1 MPSYAE
7 LMEQTGFTS
16 RASIFKLIRRLTE
29 SGFLT
34 KDTRGHIAPGSAWAG
49 LRMLGLIEAG
59 FASPA
64 EEDKGERLSL
74 DEFLI
79 PDRDASYMLRVKG
92 DSMKDAGI
100 VDGDMVIVER
110 GAPVKV
116 GAIVIAE
123 IDGGWT
129 MKYYR
134 TKGGK
139 PYLEA
144 ANSAYKP
151 IYPTEDL
158 KIAAVVRAV
167 VRKY

>member
-1 MPSYAE
+1 
-7 LMEQTGFTS
+7 MEQTGFTS

-29 SGFLT
+29 SRFLT
-34 KDTRGHIAPGSAWAG
+34 KDTAGHIAPGLAWGG

-64 EEDKGERLSL
+64 EEDRGEKISL

-110 GAPVKV
+110 GAQVKV
-116 GAIVIAE
+116 GSIVIAE

-134 TKGGK
+134 TKNGK
-139 PYLEA
+139 SYLEA

>member
-1 MPSYAE
+1 MPSYSE
-7 LMEQTGFTS
+7 LMGQTGFTS

-29 SGFLT
+29 ERFLT
-34 KDTRGHIAPGSAWAG
+34 KDAHGHIAPGSTWGG
-49 LRMLGLIEAG
+49 LRVLGLVEAG

-64 EEDKGERLSL
+64 EEDRGDRLSL

-110 GAPVKV
+110 GAQAKV
-116 GAIVIAE
+116 GSIVIAE
-123 IDGGWT
+123 VDGGWT

-151 IYPTEDL
+151 IYPTQDL
-158 KIAAVVRAV
+158 TIAAVVRAV